1 MTIGD
6 FIARY
11 IETPPQQEAVHT
23 VSSNCSTVSQTG
35 SGDRKLDGGEVAVK
49 KGGDEDGRCPLQSST
64 SETSA
69 GRKGVDDGARDTAY
83 LAQHQLF
90 DQIPALRR
98 DVMTPDYCALLLGDE
113 EDQAGA
119 ASVIM
124 NAWFG
129 PEGTVSPL
137 HNDPFHNLLAQV
149 VGKKRVLMV
158 DHTLSNSVYPRP
170 GLMTNTSA
178 VDAANPD
185 LDEHPLFKN
194 AMPLVECELR
204 KGEMLY
210 IPPLFWHHITS
221 LEVSFSVSFWWG
233 KRRTL

>member
-11 IETPPQQEAVHT
+11 IETEDC
-23 VSSNCSTVSQTG
+23 SNTDSQIE
-35 SGDRKLDGGEVAVK
+35 SRDREPDELGVAVK
-49 KGGDEDGRCPLQSST
+49 ESGNGGNGVFPSLPSASVSGSGKG
-64 SETSA
+64 A
-69 GRKGVDDGARDTAY
+69 DGARDTAY

-113 EDQAGA
+113 EDEVGA
-119 ASVIM
+119 ESVVM

-129 PEGTVSPL
+129 PKGTVSPL

-149 VGKKRVLMV
+149 VGKKQVLLV
-158 DHTLSNSVYPRP
+158 DRKLSNSVYPRP

-185 LDEHPLFKN
+185 LGKHPLFED
-194 AMPLVECELR
+194 AMPLVKCELR
-204 KGEMLY
+204 RGEMLY
-210 IPPLFWHHITS
+210 IPPLFWHHIAS